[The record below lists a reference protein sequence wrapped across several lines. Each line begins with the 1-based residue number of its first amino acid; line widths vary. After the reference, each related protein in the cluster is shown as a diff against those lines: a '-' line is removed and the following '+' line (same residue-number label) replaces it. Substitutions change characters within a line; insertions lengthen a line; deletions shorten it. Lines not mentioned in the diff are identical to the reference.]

1 MVRPV
6 DRSDEL
12 PYEVTS
18 SVLREGDEVI
28 DHRPDGDGDTVEYRV
43 EQVVVDD
50 VCEKEYRHLGNAC
63 VDVLTYLDGEL
74 VNSRSFFGDVFRCE
88 VTGNVFVTGE
98 AVNRS
103 PRTCPECGAN
113 AELEDVDECT
123 DAHALEGSQDDAHGA
138 HDARGDEDDARD
150 AQADGQPQTTLSGFT
165 GN

>member
-18 SVLREGDEVI
+18 SVLREGDEAI
-28 DHRPDGDGDTVEYRV
+28 DHRPDGTGDKVEYRV

-74 VNSRSFFGDVFRCE
+74 VNSRSFFSDVFRCE

-103 PRTCPECGAN
+103 TRTCPECGAN
-113 AELEDVDECT
+113 AELDDVDTCT
-123 DAHALEGSQDDAHGA
+123 DAQDD
-138 HDARGDEDDARD
+138 E
-150 AQADGQPQTTLSGFT
+150 QTQKTLSGFA
-165 GN
+165 GGGDN